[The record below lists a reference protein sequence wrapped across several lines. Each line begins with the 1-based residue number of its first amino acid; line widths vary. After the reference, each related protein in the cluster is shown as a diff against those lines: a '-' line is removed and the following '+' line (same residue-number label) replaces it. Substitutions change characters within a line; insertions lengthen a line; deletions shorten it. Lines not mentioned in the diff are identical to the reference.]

1 MSSSPPTESPAEP
14 APEPTPE
21 STPGSPLYVYA
32 ITDSDHPLR
41 LDGLRTVGGVGGS
54 PVAVVRGG
62 LAAVVSPAPQ
72 ELRAKRRDLA
82 AHQELQERL
91 MADGT
96 VLPMRFGLLAPDE
109 AAVGKALE
117 EKGEEYTRR
126 LAELHGTTEFN
137 LKAARAQDDLL
148 REVLTESDEARLL
161 NERTREG
168 NGTHQDRVALGE
180 LVARQVETRQRLL
193 ADQVV
198 RQLSGLARA
207 KVEAAPAKDDFL
219 NVSFLVARTHAREFT
234 EAGQRLARDYGE
246 AYDFRLRGP
255 LPPYSFAA

>member
-1 MSSSPPTESPAEP
+1 MSSAPPTESAAEP
-14 APEPTPE
+14 TQGPAR
-21 STPGSPLYVYA
+21 YVYA
-32 ITDSDHPLR
+32 ITASDHPLR
-41 LDGLRTVGGVGGS
+41 LDGLRTVGGVTGCLGT
-54 PVAVVRGG
+54 VVHGG
-62 LAAVVSPAPQ
+62 LAAVVSPAPPQ
-72 ELRAKRRDLA
+72 LRPKRRDLV

-91 MADGT
+91 MSDGA
-96 VLPMRFGLLAPDE
+96 VLPMRFGMLAPDDT
-109 AAVGKALE
+109 AVRAVLE

-148 REVLTESDEARLL
+148 REVLDESDEARRL

-168 NGTHQDRVALGE
+168 NGTYEERVALGE
-180 LVARQVETRQRLL
+180 LVARQVDARQRLL

-198 RQLSGLARA
+198 EQLSGLARA
-207 KVEAAPAKDDFL
+207 QVEAAPAKDDFL
-219 NVSFLVARTHAREFT
+219 NVSFLVDRARAHEFT